1 MQRNAPKKSSTPRV
15 SQIGEKKP
23 VSIKASQEVSKFVN
37 ELKNNKYIGF
47 YLSEEVEKSANK
59 DELLNQKEIAAY
71 QQFVQDEKAIL
82 DNKLRQEKSLAKDRE
97 IPREDKISTVIRDH
111 FGITKT
117 NALQLYQIYYII
129 IDKCDPQGVASLD
142 KIRKLEIF
150 EGKRALAQADKM
162 ISENGKD
169 RVKLIRYKKN
179 EKSDQPKLRQ
189 TLEARENEFKSI
201 YHEACKYA
209 EVWVQNDMIP
219 VLQGTDLQSLYNN
232 TDKRQ
237 SNFNQGN
244 FDRVQSLQEEITKYL
259 LDIIWRRFM
268 INFAMEIATERNDR
282 NAVANLSILLQNE
295 PALILRD
302 DIAKKNTVDE
312 NASINTPRKGRSYAD
327 SRRATIFTQLEKQ
340 QEEKQVISERA
351 RLLGDD
357 EPAQPG
363 CCPPCNIM

>member
-1 MQRNAPKKSSTPRV
+1 MQRNTPRKLSTPRV
-15 SQIGEKKP
+15 SQVGEKKTVP
-23 VSIKASQEVSKFVN
+23 TKASQEAIQFVN
-37 ELKNNKYIGF
+37 GLKNDNYIGF
-47 YLSEEVEKSANK
+47 YLSAEIENAPNK
-59 DELLNQKEIAAY
+59 DELLHQKEIAAY
-71 QQFVQDEKAIL
+71 QQFVQDEKTIL
-82 DNKLRQEKSLAKDRE
+82 DNKLRQEKNSTKNLE
-97 IPREDKISTVIRDH
+97 ISRKEKIDAIISDH
-111 FGITKT
+111 FGITLTK
-117 NALQLYQIYYII
+117 APQLYQIYYIT

-142 KIRKLEIF
+142 KISKLEIF
-150 EGKRALAQADKM
+150 KGKRALAQADKM

-244 FDRVQSLQEEITKYL
+244 FDRVQSLQEEVTKYL

-312 NASINTPRKGRSYAD
+312 NASINTPRKGRSYND

-340 QEEKQVISERA
+340 EEKQVISERA
-351 RLLGDD
+351 SLLGDD

>member
-1 MQRNAPKKSSTPRV
+1 MQRKITRKEST
-15 SQIGEKKP
+15 
-23 VSIKASQEVSKFVN
+23 IKVNQSGVKQDGATQAAQGAIKFVD

-59 DELLNQKEIAAY
+59 DELLNQKEIEAY
-71 QQFVQDEKAIL
+71 KQFVQDEKAIL

-97 IPREDKISTVIRDH
+97 MPREDKISMVIRDH

-129 IDKCDPQGVASLD
+129 IDKCDPQGVAALD
-142 KIRKLEIF
+142 KISKLEIF

-162 ISENGKD
+162 ISEHGKD

-209 EVWVQNDMIP
+209 EIWVQNDMIP
-219 VLQGTDLQSLYNN
+219 VLKGTDLQSLYNN
-232 TDKRQ
+232 TDKNKP
-237 SNFNQGN
+237 NFNQEN
-244 FDRVQSLQEEITKYL
+244 FDRVQLLQEEVTKYL
-259 LDIIWRRFM
+259 LNIIWRRFL
-268 INFAMEIATERNDR
+268 INFATEIATERNDR

-312 NASINTPRKGRSYAD
+312 RANINTPRRDRSYAD
-327 SRRATIFTQLEKQ
+327 SRRATIFTQLEKS
-340 QEEKQVISERA
+340 EERIEISEKA